1 MAPKASKP
9 PKAQPK
15 APEPPKEY
23 PSISSLHQDL
33 YQSSR
38 PFLTLAQTKGLS
50 SLSPTEKSAYANSR
64 FLETNVWKT
73 WPSPQQ
79 KEFWAA
85 VEKQNIPI
93 PLPKPRDL
101 GKDSRGQ
108 ELGTYT
114 VEEYAQY
121 RKRERQLQGLR
132 RESVR
137 FRDRREKI
145 PDGEVSEGAIED
157 EKNRRK
163 LIGLLQGK
171 RMGLYEG
178 NPEWDDVVPIPQDD
192 GEGALAQIAYTDEYA
207 EAMGY
212 LRAVMAA
219 KEHSPRVLTLT
230 EHIISINPAH
240 YTVWLYRASTLFSLQ
255 SSLTEELEWVN
266 EVALENQKNY
276 QIWHHR
282 QLLIDHL
289 IPTISPEAV
298 KSLEES
304 ERGFM
309 TQMFEQDGKNYH
321 VWSYRQYLCWKLD
334 MFNDTELRSIEDLL
348 RKDVRNNSAWSH
360 RFFIVFS
367 DPKYATQG
375 SKATEYDS
383 KIPEGLLERE
393 IEFGKAATFEAPQ
406 NQSPWNYLR
415 GVLRKGGR
423 ELASLESFA
432 GEFVK
437 IGEGEE
443 EDVRSSHALDFLAD
457 VWAEKGENVKADK
470 ALGLLGGKYDRVR
483 KNYWDW
489 KRAGLKVGGLK
500 VGS

>member
-1 MAPKASKP
+1 
-9 PKAQPK
+9 
-15 APEPPKEY
+15 
-23 PSISSLHQDL
+23 
-33 YQSSR
+33 
-38 PFLTLAQTKGLS
+38 
-50 SLSPTEKSAYANSR
+50 
-64 FLETNVWKT
+64 
-73 WPSPQQ
+73 
-79 KEFWAA
+79 
-85 VEKQNIPI
+85 
-93 PLPKPRDL
+93 
-101 GKDSRGQ
+101 
-108 ELGTYT
+108 
-114 VEEYAQY
+114 
-121 RKRERQLQGLR
+121 
-132 RESVR
+132 
-137 FRDRREKI
+137 
-145 PDGEVSEGAIED
+145 
-157 EKNRRK
+157 
-163 LIGLLQGK
+163 
-171 RMGLYEG
+171 
-178 NPEWDDVVPIPQDD
+178 
-192 GEGALAQIAYTDEYA
+192 
-207 EAMGY
+207 MGY

-219 KEHSPRVLTLT
+219 KEHSRRILTLT

-289 IPTISPEAV
+289 IPTISPEAI
-298 KSLEES
+298 KALEES

-334 MFNDTELRSIEDLL
+334 MFNDTELRSTEDLL

-375 SKATEYDS
+375 SKATEYDP

-437 IGEGEE
+437 IREGEE

-470 ALGLLGGKYDRVR
+470 ALGLLGDKYDRVR

-489 KRAGLKVGGLK
+489 KRAGLKEVGGLK